1 MAAASQI
8 LVLGEIYSLGQLS
21 PSPLLIPAA
30 SPDLDIELSRL
41 KTQPPCPCIPPSMV
55 SDKPGAVENW
65 VYRMSLIDTNAE
77 VSTNG
82 RYVLRSVLCFFF

>member
-1 MAAASQI
+1 
-8 LVLGEIYSLGQLS
+8 
-21 PSPLLIPAA
+21 
-30 SPDLDIELSRL
+30 
-41 KTQPPCPCIPPSMV
+41 MV

-65 VYRMSLIDTNAE
+65 VYQMSLIDTNAE